1 MGPIR
6 RRRPHTCITKTKHY
20 TQRYNR
26 GKDGVTLVLAALLLV
41 VEVVGAALVILVV
54 VVVVVEVGTM
64 VTVVHTNPAVSSFYK
79 LLYTG
84 GEGRD
89 KSDTNPLVTSGYP
102 SNV

>member
-26 GKDGVTLVLAALLLV
+26 GKDGVTAVLLV

-89 KSDTNPLVTSGYP
+89 KSFTNPLVTSGYP